1 MRPMTR
7 VGYRIW
13 QLWRALTG
21 RLSADEHVY
30 AQQTLTP
37 AEYALFVRMP
47 PYDQRHCMDVALV
60 LGRFGVTDASVLALA
75 LLHDIGK
82 VGDDGRAL
90 SLWWYG
96 FNVLLRPLPALRDWL
111 LPRCEPLRRILTHEQ
126 RSIAMATAG
135 GARAEVCALLAVLA
149 NGGADARIV
158 IFEEADDQC

>member
-1 MRPMTR
+1 MTR

-21 RLSADEHVY
+21 GLTADEHVY

-37 AEYALFVRMP
+37 AEYALFIRMP
-47 PYDQRHCMDVALV
+47 PYDQRHGMDVARV
-60 LGRFGVTDASVLALA
+60 LGRLGVTEASVLALA

-96 FNVLLRPLPALRDWL
+96 VNVLVRPLPVLRDWL
-111 LPRCEPLRRILTHEQ
+111 LPRYEPLRRSMTHEQ
-126 RSIAMATAG
+126 RSLAMASAG
-135 GARAEVCALLAVLA
+135 GARADVCALLAVLA
-149 NGGADARIV
+149 HGGDDARIAL
-158 IFEEADDQC
+158 FAEADDQC

>member
-1 MRPMTR
+1 MMRVR
-7 VGYRIW
+7 YRIW

-21 RLSADEHVY
+21 RLDTQEDAF
-30 AQQTLTP
+30 AKRTLTP

-96 FNVLLRPLPALRDWL
+96 VAVVLRPLPAVRDWA
-111 LPRCEPLRRILTHEQ
+111 LPRCEPLRRSMTHEQ
-126 RSIAMATAG
+126 RSITMATAG
-135 GARAEVCALLAVLA
+135 GARADVVILLTALAT
-149 NGGADARIV
+149 GGNDARIARF
-158 IFEEADDQC
+158 IEADDQC

>member
-1 MRPMTR
+1 MMRVR
-7 VGYRIW
+7 YRIW

-21 RLSADEHVY
+21 RLDTQEDAF
-30 AQQTLTP
+30 AKRTLTP

-47 PYDQRHCMDVALV
+47 PYDQRHCMDVVLV

-96 FNVLLRPLPALRDWL
+96 VNVLLRPLPALRDWL
-111 LPRCEPLRRILTHEQ
+111 LPRCEPLRRIMTHEQ

>member
-1 MRPMTR
+1 MTR

-21 RLSADEHVY
+21 RLTADEHVY

-37 AEYALFVRMP
+37 AEYALFIRMP
-47 PYDQRHCMDVALV
+47 PYDQRHGMDVARV
-60 LGRFGVTDASVLALA
+60 LGRLGVTEASVLALA

-96 FNVLLRPLPALRDWL
+96 VNVLVQPLPVLRDWL
-111 LPRCEPLRRILTHEQ
+111 LPRYEPLRRSMTHEQ
-126 RSIAMATAG
+126 RSLAMASAG
-135 GARAEVCALLAVLA
+135 GARADVCALLAVLA
-149 NGGADARIV
+149 HGGDDARIAL
-158 IFEEADDQC
+158 FAEADDQC

>member
-1 MRPMTR
+1 MMRVR
-7 VGYRIW
+7 YRIW

-21 RLSADEHVY
+21 RLNTQEYVF
-30 AQQTLTP
+30 AQRTLTP
-37 AEYALFVRMP
+37 AEHALFVRMP

-60 LGRFGVTDASVLALA
+60 LGRLGVTDAAVLALA

-96 FNVLLRPLPALRDWL
+96 VAVVLRPLPAIRDWA
-111 LPRCEPLRRILTHEQ
+111 LPRCEPLRRSMTHEQ

-158 IFEEADDQC
+158 IFKEADDQC